1 MANEFII
8 KNGYRSQGNSEI
20 TGSAIV
26 SGSVNITGSLSVLD
40 ANGIN
45 RLNTIG
51 YTLRGASPG
60 NLSVDWNDR
69 LLYDASG
76 ITVVNWR
83 NQRLIDSNTT
93 HSINWNTRSLITTL
107 GNTTVEWDSAKLND
121 TTGGNKISINWNTR
135 KLYDSSTTESA
146 DWRVRT
152 LTNSSGTTIL
162 DWQSAQFTGTSS
174 YSTQAVSSSYAL
186 SASWAPSAGSQGN
199 IQFNNG
205 GSFGSNA
212 ALSYNTGSQSLTN
225 GSGAIATGNFSH
237 AEGSG
242 TATNAEGSHAEGR
255 STTTNGN
262 YSHAEGYSTITHG
275 IYSHAEG
282 YTNTSSGSYSHVEGK
297 SNITYGAQSHA
308 EGEFAT
314 TGEPVG
320 YLATI
325 TTPGVVI
332 LNSIYGD
339 QTAFFAPPN
348 IVSIDDSAYDNTIG
362 YRAYT
367 SMISSSY
374 DGTNTSLFLYD
385 TALATTSASILS
397 ITGLGSNAGT
407 YVVGGQGAHTEGS
420 STKAIG
426 FYSHA
431 EGNSAYA
438 LGNYSHAEGSG
449 YAYGDYSHAEGSST
463 YPYGPYAHTEGFSTY
478 AYGNSAHAE
487 GLSTIAGYNALTP
500 KTAIS
505 SGVFELAIEYG
516 DLTTDFPPGTLILIR
531 DDQGDI
537 TPGIPTTH
545 ILEVLSSTYTGIGGV
560 TEITLTTNT
569 TTTTDKYT
577 VGIYGAPYYSRGT
590 VTMGDTSHAE
600 GVNTQAIGQSS
611 HATGN
616 DTRAL
621 GWYQSVVGQFNN
633 PISNV
638 SAFIVGDGVDD
649 TTRHNLLVADSGNVT
664 ISGSLLVSGSITSTS
679 GIRTKANVVAY
690 SSFTGTPLTATVTF
704 ATPFDSS
711 NYAVTV
717 TGEDAR
723 SWTVTGKTTSGFDI
737 NSNSSVALIGD
748 TYWQATSYGEFNG

>member
-20 TGSAIV
+20 TGSATI
-26 SGSVNITGSLSVLD
+26 SGSTQITGSLLVADSSGTPSLNTNTKVLYDSSAIQSLDWNNRILNNVSGTNVLD
-40 ANGIN
+40 
-45 RLNTIG
+45 
-51 YTLRGASPG
+51 
-60 NLSVDWNDR
+60 
-69 LLYDASG
+69 
-76 ITVVNWR
+76 WR
-83 NQRLIDSNTT
+83 FQRLIDSNTT
-93 HSINWNTRSLITTL
+93 HSINWNTRNLITAL
-107 GNTTVEWDSAKLND
+107 GNTSVEWDSAKLND
-121 TTGGNKISINWNTR
+121 VNSRISINWNNR

-152 LTNSSGTTIL
+152 LKNSSGTTIL

-174 YSTQAVSSSYAL
+174 YSTQAVSASYAL
-186 SASWAPSAGSQGN
+186 SASWAPSTGSQGN

-205 GSFGSNA
+205 GSFASNA
-212 ALSYNTGSQSLTN
+212 ALSYNTGSQSLIN
-225 GSGAIATGNFSH
+225 GDSVIATGNFSH
-237 AEGSG
+237 AEGSSTFAYG
-242 TATNAEGSHAEGR
+242 VGSHTEGR

-262 YSHAEGYSTITHG
+262 YSHAEGYSTTTYG
-275 IYSHAEG
+275 TYSH
-282 YTNTSSGSYSHVEGK
+282 TEGK
-297 SNITYGAQSHA
+297 SNTTYGAQSHA

-314 TGEPVG
+314 TGENVG
-320 YLATI
+320 YLATV
-325 TTPGVVI
+325 TTPGVVV
-332 LNSIYGD
+332 LDSTYGD

-348 IVSIDDSAYDNTIG
+348 IISIDDSAYDNTTG
-362 YRAYT
+362 YRAYA
-367 SMISSSY
+367 SMVSSSY

-385 TALATTSASILS
+385 TTIATTSASILS

-407 YVVGGQGAHTEGS
+407 YVVGGRGAHTEGS

-431 EGNSAYA
+431 EGNGAYA
-438 LGNYSHAEGSG
+438 LGNYSHAEGS
-449 YAYGDYSHAEGSST
+449 ALCYGGYSHAEGNGTVT
-463 YPYGPYAHTEGFSTY
+463 YGDASHTEGASTY

-500 KTAIS
+500 KTAII
-505 SGVFELAIEYG
+505 SGVFDLAIEYG
-516 DLTTDFPPGTLILIR
+516 DLTTDFTPGTLILIR

-545 ILEVLSSTYTGIGGV
+545 ILEVLSSTYTGPGGV
-560 TEITLTTNT
+560 TQITLTTNT
-569 TTTTDKYT
+569 TTTTDKYA

-590 VTMGDTSHAE
+590 VTMGDNSHAE

-649 TTRHNLLVADSGNVT
+649 STRHNLLVADSGNVT

-704 ATPFDSS
+704 ATPFDNS